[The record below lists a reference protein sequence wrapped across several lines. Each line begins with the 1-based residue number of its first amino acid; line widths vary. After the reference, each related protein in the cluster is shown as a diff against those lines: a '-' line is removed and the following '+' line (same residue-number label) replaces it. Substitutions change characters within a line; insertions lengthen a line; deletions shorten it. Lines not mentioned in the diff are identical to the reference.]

1 MSVTATKDKK
11 CAMFLSMLYL
21 GFLMTSYILSYRFV
35 NVFSILTV
43 SSTFIIPFV
52 YALSDIITEIYG
64 YQEIRKVI
72 WCSTLVLFI
81 VSLSLSWLTMLP
93 ADQKFATFTSS
104 YQVVFGHIVRVC
116 LSNIL
121 GLLIG
126 MFLNSYILVKLKIAM
141 DGKHFFFRS
150 LVSSAIGELLFTAT
164 VYSIVQFHISPWK
177 DVLEMIMV
185 SYSVKIIFTLFSSI
199 ITAYVIKP
207 IVLKVEGKDK
217 FIITNNY
224 NPFKFYSKNDSRIEM
239 A

>member
-1 MSVTATKDKK
+1 MSTTTTKDKK

-21 GFLMTSYILSYRFV
+21 GFLLTSYILSYRFV

-64 YQEIRKVI
+64 YQEIKKVI

-81 VSLSLSWLTMLP
+81 VSVSLSWLTMLP
-93 ADQKFATFTSS
+93 ADPKFATFTSS
-104 YQVVFGHIVRVC
+104 YHIVFDHIVRVC

-141 DGKHFFFRS
+141 DGKYFFFRS
-150 LVSSAIGELLFTAT
+150 LVSSAIGELLFTT
-164 VYSIVQFHISPWK
+164 IVYAIVQFHISPWK
-177 DVLEMIMV
+177 DVLEMILV
-185 SYSVKIIFTLFSSI
+185 SYSVKIIFTLLFATV
-199 ITAYVIKP
+199 TAYVIKP
-207 IVLKVEGKDK
+207 IVLKVEGDDK
-217 FIITNNY
+217 FIMTKDY
-224 NPFKFYSKNDSRIEM
+224 NPFKFYRNADNHIYQ
-239 A
+239 